1 MNRPTFI
8 ILTIALAVATG
19 AFLSRSSWQ
28 SLKIQRAEYANKV
41 SESRKIEA
49 ERTALL
55 KQTADLESPFGKEK
69 RARELGYHKPY
80 EKPLT
85 IE

>member
-1 MNRPTFI
+1 MNRPTI
-8 ILTIALAVATG
+8 ILFTIALAVATG

-28 SLKIQRAEYANKV
+28 SLKTQRAEYTNQIK
-41 SESRKIEA
+41 ESRKIDA
-49 ERTALL
+49 ERTELL
-55 KQTADLESPFGKEK
+55 KKTADIQSPFGKEK
-69 RARELGYHKPY
+69 RARELGYRKPY

>member
-1 MNRPTFI
+1 MNRPAI
-8 ILTIALAVATG
+8 ILVTIALAITTG
-19 AFLSRSSWQ
+19 AFLSRTSWQ
-28 SLKIQRAEYANKV
+28 SLKTQRAEYAKQIQ
-41 SESRKIEA
+41 ESRKIES
-49 ERTALL
+49 ERTELL
-55 KQTADLESPFGKEK
+55 KKTADLESPFGKEQ